1 MQTLDSAKTALDLV
15 LMAAAQPLE
24 HQTIVLLGRP
34 DEGGGSCVV
43 IDGEVPRDELSSMIS
58 LLAGVV
64 PEGSPLV
71 VATLTPEPP
80 TLTEDELSHWFDLDE
95 AVAAHGATL
104 CEWFLVGEGTAIAV
118 GEWSGVEPRWPVS
131 GSRASAKSRRR
142 ASPRAF
148 RPRH

>member
-1 MQTLDSAKTALDLV
+1 MRSLDSAQTALDLV

-24 HQTIVLLGRP
+24 HQTIVLLGRA
-34 DEGGGSCVV
+34 DEGGGSCVI

-64 PEGSPLV
+64 RERSPLV
-71 VATLTPEPP
+71 VATITPEPP
-80 TLTEDELSHWFDLDE
+80 TLTEDELAHWFDLDE
-95 AVAAHGATL
+95 AVAMHGATL
-104 CEWFLVGEGTAIAV
+104 CEWFLIGEGTAIAV
-118 GEWSGVEPRWPVS
+118 GEWSGVEARWPVS
-131 GSRASAKSRRR
+131 GSRASVTSRRR

>member
-1 MQTLDSAKTALDLV
+1 MRSLDSAQTALDLV

-24 HQTIVLLGRP
+24 HQTIVLLGRAGQ
-34 DEGGGSCVV
+34 GGGSCVI

-64 PEGSPLV
+64 PDGSPLV
-71 VATLTPEPP
+71 VATITPEAP
-80 TLTEDELSHWFDLDE
+80 TLTEDELAHWFDLDE
-95 AVAAHGATL
+95 AVAAYGATL

-118 GEWSGVEPRWPVS
+118 GEWSGVEPRWPIS
-131 GSRASAKSRRR
+131 GSRASATSHRR

>member
-1 MQTLDSAKTALDLV
+1 MRSLDSAETALDLV

-24 HQTIVLLGRP
+24 HQTIVLLGRAG
-34 DEGGGSCVV
+34 EGGGSCVV
-43 IDGEVPRDELSSMIS
+43 IDGEVPRDELPSMIS

-64 PEGSPLV
+64 PERSPLV
-71 VATLTPEPP
+71 VATITPEAPI
-80 TLTEDELSHWFDLDE
+80 LTEDELAQWFDLDE

-104 CEWFLVGEGTAIAV
+104 CEWFIVGEGTAIAV
-118 GEWSGVEPRWPVS
+118 GEWSGLAPRWPVS
-131 GSRASAKSRRR
+131 GSRANAKSRRR

>member
-1 MQTLDSAKTALDLV
+1 MRSLDSAQTALDLV

-24 HQTIVLLGRP
+24 HQTIVLLGRA

-43 IDGEVPRDELSSMIS
+43 IDGEVPRDELPSMIS

-64 PEGSPLV
+64 TERSPLV
-71 VATLTPEPP
+71 VASITPEAP
-80 TLTEDELSHWFDLDE
+80 TLTEHELAHWFDLDD
-95 AVAAHGATL
+95 AVAMRGATL

-118 GEWSGVEPRWPVS
+118 GEWSGVQPRWPVS
-131 GSRASAKSRRR
+131 GSRASATIHRR